1 MQHTK
6 TCKTQTLL
14 AGTSC
19 DLQYCPDCKI
29 IHLAMGP
36 IILQLSEVHF
46 EDLANDLRK
55 GLINLKST
63 EKSSPSMFNDTV
75 VTLHS

>member
-1 MQHTK
+1 MQHSK
-6 TCKTQTLL
+6 TCQTQTLL

-36 IILQLSEVHF
+36 ITLQLSEVQF
-46 EDLANDLRK
+46 QALATDLRK
-55 GLINLKST
+55 GVFNLKSNDT
-63 EKSSPSMFNDTV
+63 STPEFFNGTV